1 MPGGTV
7 IRISYEQYPIEI
19 ANVWFERGKNESDE
33 VFKFVSYWITFNQLY
48 NYGISETERE
58 SEVSRIRD
66 YCRRHEAVLVDVIDF
81 DAPYLKEFRTR
92 PVLSGFNRVDRL
104 DWRAG
109 EKYITEKILET
120 QYHGKKREEPEIM
133 KRCRQVA
140 RRFTSLCNDRTNPE
154 DRVNAL
160 FQTMYQVRCNL
171 MHGAK
176 NPTPERDF
184 CLISGAAQVLEDC
197 LPVLIPETFRRR

>member
-1 MPGGTV
+1 MPGITDN
-7 IRISYEQYPIEI
+7 RISYEHYPIEI
-19 ANVWFERGKNESDE
+19 ANVWFERGRKEEDE

-48 NYGISETERE
+48 NYGVSETERE
-58 SEVSRIRD
+58 SEVSRIRY
-66 YCRRHEAVLVDVIDF
+66 YCRKHAAVLVEVIDF

-92 PVLSGFNRVDRL
+92 PVLSGYNRVDRL

-109 EKYITEKILET
+109 EKYVTEKILER
-120 QYHGKKREEPEIM
+120 QYQGKKREDPEIR

-140 RRFTSLCNDRTNPE
+140 RRFTSLCNDRTYPE

-184 CLISGAAQVLEDC
+184 SLISGAAQVLENC
-197 LPVLIPETFRRR
+197 LPELIEDTFRRR